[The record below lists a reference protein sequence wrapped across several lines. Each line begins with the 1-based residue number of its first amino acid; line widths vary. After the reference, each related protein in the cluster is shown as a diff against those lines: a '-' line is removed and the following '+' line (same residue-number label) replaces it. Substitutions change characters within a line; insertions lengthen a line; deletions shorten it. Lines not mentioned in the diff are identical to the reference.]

1 MTNEEIK
8 MIEKLEQARKKSE
21 ESRSIIFTYSNGH
34 EVIFYAENVAKQ
46 IEKDLKKKG
55 YWVCSIFC
63 SGMRA
68 EA

>member
-1 MTNEEIK
+1 MMNEETK
-8 MIEKLEQARKKSE
+8 MIETLEQARKTSAE
-21 ESRSIIFTYSNGH
+21 NCSIIYVYSNGH
-34 EVIFYAENVAKQ
+34 EVISYAENIAKQ
-46 IEKDLKKKG
+46 IEKGLKKKG

>member
-1 MTNEEIK
+1 MTNEETK
-8 MIEKLEQARKKSE
+8 MIETLEQARKTSAE
-21 ESRSIIFTYSNGH
+21 NRSIIYAYSNGH
-34 EVIFYAENVAKQ
+34 EVISYAENIAKQ

>member
-1 MTNEEIK
+1 MTNEETK
-8 MIEKLEQARKKSE
+8 MIETLEQARRASE
-21 ESRSIIFTYSNGH
+21 ENQFIIYAYSNGH

-55 YWVCSIFC
+55 FWVCSIFIN
-63 SGMRA
+63 GMRA

>member
-1 MTNEEIK
+1 MTNEETK
-8 MIEKLEQARKKSE
+8 MIETLEQARKASE
-21 ESRSIIFTYSNGH
+21 GNYFAIYAYSNGH

-55 YWVCSIFC
+55 FWTCSIFIN
-63 SGMRA
+63 GMRA